1 MTTEAASTKR
11 KTSSTNRGKVEVE
24 RRAPEAGMMVREF
37 MSLGAVIGEA
47 KTVGIHAEATKEDI
61 PAQIEEGTMRLS
73 GAAMT
78 TLGVAMKAGA
88 SEV

>member
-11 KTSSTNRGKVEVE
+11 KTSTSRGKVEVE